1 MNTAMFLEIMS
12 LQRHD
17 FLNHMQVI
25 SGLVQL
31 NKIDKVKE
39 YINQVSL
46 IFEKQSKVS
55 HLSLPEVSAV
65 LLIVQYLADKH
76 QIEILCDI
84 NTKLVDCA
92 IPGKVLGNAL
102 EEILEQSLE
111 YLLPLGLT
119 DRSLK
124 ISITESEKKYLFK
137 ISFSKPP
144 HWEEDTAQK
153 KVAMV
158 ANKVLSYGIKIGIAV
173 SDHWIEIFLV
183 FPRRLPDQGVFGT

>member
-1 MNTAMFLEIMS
+1 MNTAMFLEMMS
-12 LQRHD
+12 VQRHD

-46 IFEKQSKVS
+46 AFQKQSKVS

-65 LLIVQYLADKH
+65 LLVVQYLADKH
-76 QIEILCDI
+76 QIEILYDI

-92 IPGKVLGNAL
+92 IPEKVLGNAL
-102 EEILEQSLE
+102 EEILEQSME
-111 YLLPLGLT
+111 YILPLGLS

-124 ISITESEKKYLFK
+124 VSITESEKKYLFK
-137 ISFSKPP
+137 VSFFKPP
-144 HWEEDTAQK
+144 QWEEDTAQK
-153 KVAMV
+153 KVAMI
-158 ANKVLSYGIKIGIAV
+158 AKRVLSYGIKIGIAV
-173 SDHWIEIFLV
+173 SGQWIEIFLI
-183 FPRRLPDQGVFGT
+183 FPRRLPDQEFFGT